1 MQCFVANTDVRLFS
15 QYRFKNGEVRP
26 LLQTP
31 GSMLREMA
39 DALGE
44 AASAELNKRAA
55 DAAQAKKV
63 Q

>member
-31 GSMLREMA
+31 GSLPKPTPLQR
-39 DALGE
+39 GV
-44 AASAELNKRAA
+44 SR
-55 DAAQAKKV
+55 V
-63 Q
+63 